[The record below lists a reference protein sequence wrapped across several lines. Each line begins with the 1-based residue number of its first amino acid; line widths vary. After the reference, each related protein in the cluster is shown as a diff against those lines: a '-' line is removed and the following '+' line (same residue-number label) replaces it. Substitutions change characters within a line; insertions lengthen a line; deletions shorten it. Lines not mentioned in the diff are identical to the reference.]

1 MSMLSQSDR
10 DRIAAAIQVAER
22 TTSGEIV
29 VLVAARAG
37 AYRSVALLI
46 ALLCGLVVPWPL
58 IFATQWSAASIA
70 LAQAIVVLA
79 ALLATLHP
87 AARLALVPRAIR
99 RERAHDAAMRE
110 FASRGVTRTRGRTG
124 ILIYVAVAE
133 GHAEIVADSAVAE
146 RVPVETWSG
155 VIGDL
160 LDALRRN
167 QAADGLVGAVGR
179 VGAILA
185 AELPGSPDDTDEL
198 PNRVIVVE

>member
-1 MSMLSQSDR
+1 MSTLSQTDR
-10 DRIAAAIQVAER
+10 DRIAASIQAAER

-58 IFATQWSAASIA
+58 ILATQWSAASIA
-70 LAQAIVVLA
+70 LAQAVIVLG

-87 AARLALVPRAIR
+87 AARLALVPRTIR
-99 RERAHDAAMRE
+99 RDRAHDAAMRE

-124 ILIYVAVAE
+124 ILIYLAVAE
-133 GHAEIVADSAVAE
+133 GHAEIVADSAIAE

-155 VIGDL
+155 VIGHL

-167 QAADGLVGAVGR
+167 QATDGLVATVAG

-185 AELPGSPDDTDEL
+185 AELPGRADDTDEL
-198 PNRVIVVE
+198 PNRVIVVD